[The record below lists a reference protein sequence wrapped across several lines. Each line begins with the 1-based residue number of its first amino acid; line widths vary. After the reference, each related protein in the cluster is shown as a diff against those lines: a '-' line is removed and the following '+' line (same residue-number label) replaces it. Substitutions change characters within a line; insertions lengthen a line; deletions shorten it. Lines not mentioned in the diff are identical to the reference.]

1 MKTIG
6 IITYHHYC
14 NYGTMLQA
22 LALQEKV
29 EQLGYQAELIDFKQ
43 DNSLSRYEMLKLRI
57 KRMPVYIKERKKYR
71 ALADSREKIKEKNE
85 LFEQFY
91 KTYLHVGKKKY
102 TTTQQLMENPP
113 VYDGYVV
120 GSDQTWNPFVANS
133 PEAFFLPFVENKSK
147 KGSYGP
153 SLAVK
158 SLSDEKEKEYR
169 KKLSNFSFLS
179 CREQDGAQLL
189 SRITQ
194 KEVKCVL
201 DPTLLLSAKEW
212 GKYCEFEIP
221 KEPYILVY
229 FLGEKSEHRRA
240 VEKIQKLTNWKII
253 SLPAAYLEMEKLQKE
268 GLTRSIG
275 VSNFRKSH
283 LQNLLSKVHIV
294 PSINQIETNPQMVD
308 EETIQYCKEN
318 KIGVEAWSP
327 LGSGACLNNP
337 KIQEIANK
345 YQKSSAQIILRWLLQ
360 KGIVILP
367 KSVHENRIKE
377 NIDLFNFVLEN
388 EDVELINQLNQHKRT
403 GPDPDN
409 FDF

>member
-6 IITYHHYC
+6 IITYHHYY

-229 FLGEKSEHRRA
+229 FLEEKSEHRRA

-253 SLPAAYLEMEKLQKE
+253 SLPAAYLEMENNDYKKVWGGPKE
-268 GLTRSIG
+268 
-275 VSNFRKSH
+275 F
-283 LQNLLSKVHIV
+283 LSLIRGAALICTDSFHGTMF
-294 PSINQIETNPQMVD
+294 SINFQRNFFSF
-308 EETIQYCKEN
+308 C
-318 KIGVEAWSP
+318 
-327 LGSGACLNNP
+327 
-337 KIQEIANK
+337 
-345 YQKSSAQIILRWLLQ
+345 KSSDSEESSENSRLYSALNIFGL
-360 KGIVILP
+360 
-367 KSVHENRIKE
+367 SNRIIHNMDNLTAE
-377 NIDLFNFVLEN
+377 DISIDYKNVIPILEEQRRDSIEYLEN
-388 EDVELINQLNQHKRT
+388 MLFEMTK
-403 GPDPDN
+403 G
-409 FDF
+409 

>member
-6 IITYHHYC
+6 IITYHHYY

-240 VEKIQKLTNWKII
+240 VEKIQKLTGLKNSKE
-253 SLPAAYLEMEKLQKE
+253 LYQDEKAY
-268 GLTRSIG
+268 
-275 VSNFRKSH
+275 V
-283 LQNLLSKVHIV
+283 
-294 PSINQIETNPQMVD
+294 
-308 EETIQYCKEN
+308 Y
-318 KIGVEAWSP
+318 
-327 LGSGACLNNP
+327 
-337 KIQEIANK
+337 
-345 YQKSSAQIILRWLLQ
+345 
-360 KGIVILP
+360 
-367 KSVHENRIKE
+367 
-377 NIDLFNFVLEN
+377 
-388 EDVELINQLNQHKRT
+388 ELYN
-403 GPDPDN
+403 
-409 FDF
+409 

>member
-6 IITYHHYC
+6 IITYHHYY
-14 NYGTMLQA
+14 NFGTMLQA

-29 EQLGYQAELIDFKQ
+29 EQLGYRAELIDFKQ
-43 DNSLSRYEMLKLRI
+43 DNSLSRYEMIKLRI

-71 ALADSREKIKEKNE
+71 VLADSREKIKEKNE

-113 VYDGYVV
+113 VYDGYIV
-120 GSDQTWNPFVANS
+120 GSDQTWNPFVAHS

-169 KKLSNFSFLS
+169 KKLSSFSFLS

-201 DPTLLLSAKEW
+201 DPTLLLSAEEW
-212 GKYCEFEIP
+212 EKYCEYEIP

-240 VEKIQKLTNWKII
+240 VEKIQKLTNWKIV
-253 SLPAAYLEMEKLQKE
+253 SLPAAYIEMENKDYEKVWGGPKE
-268 GLTRSIG
+268 
-275 VSNFRKSH
+275 F
-283 LQNLLSKVHIV
+283 LSLIRGAALICTDSFHGTMF
-294 PSINQIETNPQMVD
+294 SINFQRNFFSF
-308 EETIQYCKEN
+308 C
-318 KIGVEAWSP
+318 
-327 LGSGACLNNP
+327 
-337 KIQEIANK
+337 
-345 YQKSSAQIILRWLLQ
+345 KSSDSEESSENSRLYSALNIFGL
-360 KGIVILP
+360 
-367 KSVHENRIKE
+367 SNRIIHNMDNLTAE
-377 NIDLFNFVLEN
+377 DISIDYKNVIPILEEQRIYSIEYLEN
-388 EDVELINQLNQHKRT
+388 MLFEMTKGKDKK
-403 GPDPDN
+403 
-409 FDF
+409 

>member
-6 IITYHHYC
+6 IITYHHYY

-194 KEVKCVL
+194 TEVKCVL

-253 SLPAAYLEMEKLQKE
+253 SLPAAYLEMENNDYKKVWGGPKE
-268 GLTRSIG
+268 
-275 VSNFRKSH
+275 F
-283 LQNLLSKVHIV
+283 LSLIRGAALICTDSFHGTMF
-294 PSINQIETNPQMVD
+294 SINFQRNFFSF
-308 EETIQYCKEN
+308 C
-318 KIGVEAWSP
+318 
-327 LGSGACLNNP
+327 
-337 KIQEIANK
+337 
-345 YQKSSAQIILRWLLQ
+345 KSSDSEESSENSRLYSALNIFGL
-360 KGIVILP
+360 
-367 KSVHENRIKE
+367 SNRIIHNMDNLTAE
-377 NIDLFNFVLEN
+377 DISIDYKNVIPILEEQRRDSIEYLEN
-388 EDVELINQLNQHKRT
+388 MLFEMTK
-403 GPDPDN
+403 G
-409 FDF
+409 

>member
-6 IITYHHYC
+6 IITYHHYY

-71 ALADSREKIKEKNE
+71 VLADSREKIKEKNE

-212 GKYCEFEIP
+212 GKYCEYEIP

-253 SLPAAYLEMEKLQKE
+253 SLPAAYLEMENNDYKKVWGGPKE
-268 GLTRSIG
+268 
-275 VSNFRKSH
+275 F
-283 LQNLLSKVHIV
+283 LSLIRGAALICTDSFHGTMF
-294 PSINQIETNPQMVD
+294 SINFQRNFFSF
-308 EETIQYCKEN
+308 C
-318 KIGVEAWSP
+318 
-327 LGSGACLNNP
+327 
-337 KIQEIANK
+337 
-345 YQKSSAQIILRWLLQ
+345 KSSDSEESSENSRLYSALNIFGL
-360 KGIVILP
+360 
-367 KSVHENRIKE
+367 SNRIIHNMDNLTAE
-377 NIDLFNFVLEN
+377 DISIDYKNVIPILEEQRRDSIEYLEN
-388 EDVELINQLNQHKRT
+388 MLFEMTK
-403 GPDPDN
+403 G
-409 FDF
+409 

>member
-6 IITYHHYC
+6 IITYHHYY

-29 EQLGYQAELIDFKQ
+29 EQLGYQTELIDFKQ

-253 SLPAAYLEMEKLQKE
+253 SLPAAYLEMENNDYKKVWGGPKE
-268 GLTRSIG
+268 
-275 VSNFRKSH
+275 F
-283 LQNLLSKVHIV
+283 LSLIRGAALICTDSFHGTMF
-294 PSINQIETNPQMVD
+294 SINFQRNFFSF
-308 EETIQYCKEN
+308 C
-318 KIGVEAWSP
+318 
-327 LGSGACLNNP
+327 
-337 KIQEIANK
+337 
-345 YQKSSAQIILRWLLQ
+345 KSSDSEESSENSRLYSALNIFGL
-360 KGIVILP
+360 
-367 KSVHENRIKE
+367 SNRIIHNMDNLTAE
-377 NIDLFNFVLEN
+377 DISIDYKNVIPILEEQRRDSIEYLEN
-388 EDVELINQLNQHKRT
+388 MLFEMTK
-403 GPDPDN
+403 G
-409 FDF
+409 

>member
-1 MKTIG
+1 M
-6 IITYHHYC
+6 
-14 NYGTMLQA
+14 
-22 LALQEKV
+22 QEKV

-253 SLPAAYLEMEKLQKE
+253 SLPAAYLEMENNDYKKVWGGPKEFLSLIRGAALICTDSFHGTMFSINFQRNFFSFCKSSDSEESSENSRLYSALNIFGLSNRIIHNMDNLTAEDISIDYKNVIPILEEQRRDKELNAYTIDNYERLIYEYHICKARKVPFVIYTHYWQLNTDEKAKKLIKQIYNYVIKDGAE
-268 GLTRSIG
+268 
-275 VSNFRKSH
+275 
-283 LQNLLSKVHIV
+283 IV
-294 PSINQIETNPQMVD
+294 PLSE
-308 EETIQYCKEN
+308 CFK
-318 KIGVEAWSP
+318 
-327 LGSGACLNNP
+327 
-337 KIQEIANK
+337 
-345 YQKSSAQIILRWLLQ
+345 
-360 KGIVILP
+360 
-367 KSVHENRIKE
+367 
-377 NIDLFNFVLEN
+377 
-388 EDVELINQLNQHKRT
+388 
-403 GPDPDN
+403 
-409 FDF
+409 

>member
-6 IITYHHYC
+6 IITYHHYY

-43 DNSLSRYEMLKLRI
+43 DNSLSRYEMFKLRI

-71 ALADSREKIKEKNE
+71 VLADSREKIKEKNE

-169 KKLSNFSFLS
+169 KKLSSFSFLS

-253 SLPAAYLEMEKLQKE
+253 SLPAAYLEMENNDYKKVWGGPKE
-268 GLTRSIG
+268 
-275 VSNFRKSH
+275 F
-283 LQNLLSKVHIV
+283 LSLIKGAALICTDSFHGTMF
-294 PSINQIETNPQMVD
+294 SINFQRNFFSF
-308 EETIQYCKEN
+308 C
-318 KIGVEAWSP
+318 
-327 LGSGACLNNP
+327 
-337 KIQEIANK
+337 
-345 YQKSSAQIILRWLLQ
+345 KSSDSEESSENSRLYSALNIFGL
-360 KGIVILP
+360 
-367 KSVHENRIKE
+367 SNRIIHNMDNLTAE
-377 NIDLFNFVLEN
+377 DISIDYKNVIPILEEQRRYSIEYLEN
-388 EDVELINQLNQHKRT
+388 MLFEMTK
-403 GPDPDN
+403 G
-409 FDF
+409 

>member
-6 IITYHHYC
+6 IITYHHYY

-253 SLPAAYLEMEKLQKE
+253 SLPAAYLEMENNDYKKVWGGPKEFLSLIRGAALICTDSFHGTVFALLFEKPFFVFERVSQKGYGNMNSRINTLMKTFDLQDH
-268 GLTRSIG
+268 I
-275 VSNFRKSH
+275 VSNKMDFSFTKMEWNYSSVREILNEKRA
-283 LQNLLSKVHIV
+283 
-294 PSINQIETNPQMVD
+294 EA
-308 EETIQYCKEN
+308 KEYL
-318 KIGVEAWSP
+318 IDAM
-327 LGSGACLNNP
+327 
-337 KIQEIANK
+337 
-345 YQKSSAQIILRWLLQ
+345 
-360 KGIVILP
+360 
-367 KSVHENRIKE
+367 SV
-377 NIDLFNFVLEN
+377 
-388 EDVELINQLNQHKRT
+388 
-403 GPDPDN
+403 
-409 FDF
+409 

>member
-6 IITYHHYC
+6 IITYHHYY
-14 NYGTMLQA
+14 NFGTMLQA

-29 EQLGYQAELIDFKQ
+29 EQLGYRAELIDFKQ
-43 DNSLSRYEMLKLRI
+43 DNSLSRYEMIKLRI

-71 ALADSREKIKEKNE
+71 VLADSREKIKEKNE

-113 VYDGYVV
+113 VYDGYIV

-169 KKLSNFSFLS
+169 KKLSSFSFLS

-201 DPTLLLSAKEW
+201 DPTLLLSAEEW
-212 GKYCEFEIP
+212 EKYCEYEIP

-253 SLPAAYLEMEKLQKE
+253 SLPAAYIEMENKDYEKVWGGPKE
-268 GLTRSIG
+268 
-275 VSNFRKSH
+275 F
-283 LQNLLSKVHIV
+283 LSLIRGAALICTDSFHGTMF
-294 PSINQIETNPQMVD
+294 SINFQRNFFSF
-308 EETIQYCKEN
+308 C
-318 KIGVEAWSP
+318 
-327 LGSGACLNNP
+327 
-337 KIQEIANK
+337 
-345 YQKSSAQIILRWLLQ
+345 KSSDSEESSENSRLYSALNIFGL
-360 KGIVILP
+360 
-367 KSVHENRIKE
+367 SNRIIHNMDNLTAE
-377 NIDLFNFVLEN
+377 DISIDYKNVIPILEEQRIYSIEYLEN
-388 EDVELINQLNQHKRT
+388 MLFEMTKGKDKK
-403 GPDPDN
+403 
-409 FDF
+409 

>member
-6 IITYHHYC
+6 IITYHHYY

-253 SLPAAYLEMEKLQKE
+253 SFPAAYLEMENNDYKKVWGGPKE
-268 GLTRSIG
+268 
-275 VSNFRKSH
+275 F
-283 LQNLLSKVHIV
+283 LSLIRGAALICTDSFHGTMF
-294 PSINQIETNPQMVD
+294 SINFQRNFFSF
-308 EETIQYCKEN
+308 C
-318 KIGVEAWSP
+318 
-327 LGSGACLNNP
+327 
-337 KIQEIANK
+337 
-345 YQKSSAQIILRWLLQ
+345 KSSDSEESSENSRLYSALNIFGL
-360 KGIVILP
+360 
-367 KSVHENRIKE
+367 SNRIIHNMDNLTAE
-377 NIDLFNFVLEN
+377 DISIDYKNVIPILEEQRRDSIEYLEN
-388 EDVELINQLNQHKRT
+388 MLFEMTK
-403 GPDPDN
+403 G
-409 FDF
+409 

>member
-6 IITYHHYC
+6 IITYHHYY

-43 DNSLSRYEMLKLRI
+43 DNSLSIYEMLKLRI

-102 TTTQQLMENPP
+102 TTTRQLMENPP
-113 VYDGYVV
+113 VYDGNVV

-253 SLPAAYLEMEKLQKE
+253 CLPAAYLEMENNDYKKVWGGPKE
-268 GLTRSIG
+268 
-275 VSNFRKSH
+275 F
-283 LQNLLSKVHIV
+283 LSLIRGAALICTDSFHGTMF
-294 PSINQIETNPQMVD
+294 SINFQRNFFSF
-308 EETIQYCKEN
+308 C
-318 KIGVEAWSP
+318 
-327 LGSGACLNNP
+327 
-337 KIQEIANK
+337 
-345 YQKSSAQIILRWLLQ
+345 KSSDSEESSENSRLYSALNIFGL
-360 KGIVILP
+360 
-367 KSVHENRIKE
+367 SNRIIHNMDNLTAE
-377 NIDLFNFVLEN
+377 DISIDYKNVIPILEEQRRDSIEYLEN
-388 EDVELINQLNQHKRT
+388 MLFEMTK
-403 GPDPDN
+403 G
-409 FDF
+409 

>member
-253 SLPAAYLEMEKLQKE
+253 SLPAAYLEMENNDYKKVWGGPKE
-268 GLTRSIG
+268 
-275 VSNFRKSH
+275 F
-283 LQNLLSKVHIV
+283 LSLIRGAALICTDSFHGTMF
-294 PSINQIETNPQMVD
+294 SINFQRNFFSF
-308 EETIQYCKEN
+308 C
-318 KIGVEAWSP
+318 
-327 LGSGACLNNP
+327 
-337 KIQEIANK
+337 
-345 YQKSSAQIILRWLLQ
+345 KSSDSEESSENSRLYSALNIFGL
-360 KGIVILP
+360 
-367 KSVHENRIKE
+367 SNRIIHNMDNLTAE
-377 NIDLFNFVLEN
+377 DISIDYKNVIPILEEQRRDSIEYLEN
-388 EDVELINQLNQHKRT
+388 MLFEMTK
-403 GPDPDN
+403 G
-409 FDF
+409 

>member
-6 IITYHHYC
+6 IITYHHYY

-221 KEPYILVY
+221 KEPYILAY

-253 SLPAAYLEMEKLQKE
+253 SLPAAYLEMENNDYKKVWGGPKE
-268 GLTRSIG
+268 
-275 VSNFRKSH
+275 F
-283 LQNLLSKVHIV
+283 LSLIRGAALICTDSFHGTMF
-294 PSINQIETNPQMVD
+294 SINFQRNFFSF
-308 EETIQYCKEN
+308 C
-318 KIGVEAWSP
+318 
-327 LGSGACLNNP
+327 
-337 KIQEIANK
+337 
-345 YQKSSAQIILRWLLQ
+345 KSSDSEESSENSRLYSALNIFGL
-360 KGIVILP
+360 
-367 KSVHENRIKE
+367 SNRIIHNMDNLTAE
-377 NIDLFNFVLEN
+377 DISIDYKNVIPILEEQRRDSIEYLEN
-388 EDVELINQLNQHKRT
+388 MLFEMTK
-403 GPDPDN
+403 G
-409 FDF
+409 

>member
-1 MKTIG
+1 MKTVG
-6 IITYHHYC
+6 IITYHHYY

-29 EQLGYQAELIDFKQ
+29 EQLGYHAELIDFKQ
-43 DNSLSRYEMLKLRI
+43 DNSLSKFEMLKLRI
-57 KRMPVYIKERKKYR
+57 KRMPVYIKENKKYR
-71 ALADSREKIKEKNE
+71 VLADSREKIKEKNE

-91 KTYLHVGKKKY
+91 KAYLHVGKKKY

-120 GSDQTWNPFVANS
+120 GSDQTWNPFVANA
-133 PEAFFLPFVENKSK
+133 PEAFFLPFVENKSE

-169 KKLSNFSFLS
+169 KKLSSFSFLS

-212 GKYCEFEIP
+212 GKYCEYEIP

-253 SLPAAYLEMEKLQKE
+253 SLPAAYLEMENNDYKKVWGGPKE
-268 GLTRSIG
+268 
-275 VSNFRKSH
+275 F
-283 LQNLLSKVHIV
+283 LSLIRGAALICTDSFHGTMF
-294 PSINQIETNPQMVD
+294 SINFQRNFFSF
-308 EETIQYCKEN
+308 C
-318 KIGVEAWSP
+318 
-327 LGSGACLNNP
+327 
-337 KIQEIANK
+337 
-345 YQKSSAQIILRWLLQ
+345 KSSDSEESSENSRLYSALNIFGL
-360 KGIVILP
+360 
-367 KSVHENRIKE
+367 SNRIIHNMDNLTAE
-377 NIDLFNFVLEN
+377 DISIDYKNVIPILEEQRRYSIEYLEN
-388 EDVELINQLNQHKRT
+388 MLFEMTK
-403 GPDPDN
+403 G
-409 FDF
+409 

>member
-6 IITYHHYC
+6 IITYHHYY

-29 EQLGYQAELIDFKQ
+29 EQLGYQSELIDFKQ

-253 SLPAAYLEMEKLQKE
+253 SLPAAYLEMENNDYKKVWGGPKE
-268 GLTRSIG
+268 
-275 VSNFRKSH
+275 F
-283 LQNLLSKVHIV
+283 LSLIRGAALICTDSFHGTMF
-294 PSINQIETNPQMVD
+294 SINFQRNFFSF
-308 EETIQYCKEN
+308 C
-318 KIGVEAWSP
+318 
-327 LGSGACLNNP
+327 
-337 KIQEIANK
+337 
-345 YQKSSAQIILRWLLQ
+345 KSSDSEESSENSRLYSALNIFGL
-360 KGIVILP
+360 
-367 KSVHENRIKE
+367 SNRIIHNMDNLTAE
-377 NIDLFNFVLEN
+377 DISIDYKNVIPILEEQRRDSIEYLEN
-388 EDVELINQLNQHKRT
+388 MLFEMTK
-403 GPDPDN
+403 G
-409 FDF
+409 

>member
-6 IITYHHYC
+6 IITYHHYY

-194 KEVKCVL
+194 KEVKGVL

-253 SLPAAYLEMEKLQKE
+253 SLPAAYLEMENNDYKKVWGGPKE
-268 GLTRSIG
+268 
-275 VSNFRKSH
+275 F
-283 LQNLLSKVHIV
+283 LSLIRGAALICTDSFHGTMF
-294 PSINQIETNPQMVD
+294 SINFQRNFFSF
-308 EETIQYCKEN
+308 C
-318 KIGVEAWSP
+318 
-327 LGSGACLNNP
+327 
-337 KIQEIANK
+337 
-345 YQKSSAQIILRWLLQ
+345 KSSDSEESSENSRLYSALNIFGL
-360 KGIVILP
+360 
-367 KSVHENRIKE
+367 SNRIIHNMDNLTAE
-377 NIDLFNFVLEN
+377 DISIDYKNVIPILEEQRRDSIEYLEN
-388 EDVELINQLNQHKRT
+388 MLFEMTK
-403 GPDPDN
+403 G
-409 FDF
+409 

>member
-6 IITYHHYC
+6 IITYHHYY

-253 SLPAAYLEMEKLQKE
+253 SLPAAYLEMENNDYKKVWGGPKE
-268 GLTRSIG
+268 
-275 VSNFRKSH
+275 F
-283 LQNLLSKVHIV
+283 LSLIRGAALICTDSFHGTMF
-294 PSINQIETNPQMVD
+294 SINFQRNFFSF
-308 EETIQYCKEN
+308 C
-318 KIGVEAWSP
+318 
-327 LGSGACLNNP
+327 
-337 KIQEIANK
+337 
-345 YQKSSAQIILRWLLQ
+345 KSSDSEESSENSRLYSALNIFGLL
-360 KGIVILP
+360 
-367 KSVHENRIKE
+367 NRIIHNMDNLTAE
-377 NIDLFNFVLEN
+377 DISIDYKNVIPILEEQRRDSIEYLEN
-388 EDVELINQLNQHKRT
+388 MLFEMTK
-403 GPDPDN
+403 G
-409 FDF
+409 

>member
-6 IITYHHYC
+6 IITYHHYY

-158 SLSDEKEKEYR
+158 SLSE
-169 KKLSNFSFLS
+169 
-179 CREQDGAQLL
+179 RE
-189 SRITQ
+189 R
-194 KEVKCVL
+194 
-201 DPTLLLSAKEW
+201 
-212 GKYCEFEIP
+212 
-221 KEPYILVY
+221 
-229 FLGEKSEHRRA
+229 
-240 VEKIQKLTNWKII
+240 
-253 SLPAAYLEMEKLQKE
+253 
-268 GLTRSIG
+268 
-275 VSNFRKSH
+275 
-283 LQNLLSKVHIV
+283 
-294 PSINQIETNPQMVD
+294 
-308 EETIQYCKEN
+308 
-318 KIGVEAWSP
+318 
-327 LGSGACLNNP
+327 
-337 KIQEIANK
+337 
-345 YQKSSAQIILRWLLQ
+345 
-360 KGIVILP
+360 KGI
-367 KSVHENRIKE
+367 
-377 NIDLFNFVLEN
+377 
-388 EDVELINQLNQHKRT
+388 
-403 GPDPDN
+403 
-409 FDF
+409 

>member
-6 IITYHHYC
+6 IITYHHYY

-253 SLPAAYLEMEKLQKE
+253 SLPAAYLEMENNDYKKVWGGPKE
-268 GLTRSIG
+268 
-275 VSNFRKSH
+275 F
-283 LQNLLSKVHIV
+283 LSLIRGAALICTDSFHGTMF
-294 PSINQIETNPQMVD
+294 SINFQRNFFSF
-308 EETIQYCKEN
+308 C
-318 KIGVEAWSP
+318 
-327 LGSGACLNNP
+327 
-337 KIQEIANK
+337 
-345 YQKSSAQIILRWLLQ
+345 KSSDSEESSENSRLYSALNIFGL
-360 KGIVILP
+360 
-367 KSVHENRIKE
+367 SNRIIHNMDNLTTE
-377 NIDLFNFVLEN
+377 DISIDYKNVIPILEEQRRDSIEYLEN
-388 EDVELINQLNQHKRT
+388 MLFEMTK
-403 GPDPDN
+403 G
-409 FDF
+409 

>member
-6 IITYHHYC
+6 IITYHHYY

-253 SLPAAYLEMEKLQKE
+253 CLPAAYLEMENNDYKKVWGGPKE
-268 GLTRSIG
+268 
-275 VSNFRKSH
+275 F
-283 LQNLLSKVHIV
+283 LSLIRGAALICTDSFHGTMF
-294 PSINQIETNPQMVD
+294 SINFQRNFFSF
-308 EETIQYCKEN
+308 C
-318 KIGVEAWSP
+318 
-327 LGSGACLNNP
+327 
-337 KIQEIANK
+337 
-345 YQKSSAQIILRWLLQ
+345 KSSDSEESSENSRLYSALNIFGL
-360 KGIVILP
+360 
-367 KSVHENRIKE
+367 SNRIIHNMDNLTAE
-377 NIDLFNFVLEN
+377 DISIDYKNVIPILEEQRRDSIEYLEN
-388 EDVELINQLNQHKRT
+388 MLFEMTK
-403 GPDPDN
+403 G
-409 FDF
+409 

>member
-6 IITYHHYC
+6 IITYHHYY

-147 KGSYGP
+147 KGSYAP

-253 SLPAAYLEMEKLQKE
+253 SLPAAYLEMENNDYKKVWGGPKE
-268 GLTRSIG
+268 
-275 VSNFRKSH
+275 F
-283 LQNLLSKVHIV
+283 LSLIRGAALICTDSFHGTMF
-294 PSINQIETNPQMVD
+294 SINFQRNFFSF
-308 EETIQYCKEN
+308 C
-318 KIGVEAWSP
+318 
-327 LGSGACLNNP
+327 
-337 KIQEIANK
+337 
-345 YQKSSAQIILRWLLQ
+345 KSSDSEESSENSRLYSALNIFGL
-360 KGIVILP
+360 
-367 KSVHENRIKE
+367 SNRIIHNMDNLTAE
-377 NIDLFNFVLEN
+377 DISIDYKNVIPILEEQRRDSIEYLEN
-388 EDVELINQLNQHKRT
+388 MLFEMTK
-403 GPDPDN
+403 G
-409 FDF
+409 

>member
-6 IITYHHYC
+6 IITYHHYY

-71 ALADSREKIKEKNE
+71 VLADSREKIKEKNE

-133 PEAFFLPFVENKSK
+133 PEAFFLPFVENKLK

-158 SLSDEKEKEYR
+158 SLPDEKEKEYR
-169 KKLSNFSFLS
+169 KKLSSFSFLS

-189 SRITQ
+189 SCITQ

-201 DPTLLLSAKEW
+201 DPTLLLSAEEW
-212 GKYCEFEIP
+212 EKYCEYEIP

-253 SLPAAYLEMEKLQKE
+253 SLPAAYLEMENNDYKKVWGGPKE
-268 GLTRSIG
+268 
-275 VSNFRKSH
+275 F
-283 LQNLLSKVHIV
+283 LSLIRRAALICTDSFHGTMF
-294 PSINQIETNPQMVD
+294 SINFQRNFFSFCKSND
-308 EETIQYCKEN
+308 SEESSEN
-318 KIGVEAWSP
+318 SRLYSA
-327 LGSGACLNNP
+327 LN
-337 KIQEIANK
+337 IFGL
-345 YQKSSAQIILRWLLQ
+345 S
-360 KGIVILP
+360 
-367 KSVHENRIKE
+367 NRIIHNMDNLTAE
-377 NIDLFNFVLEN
+377 DISIDYKNVIPILEEQRRYSIEYLEN
-388 EDVELINQLNQHKRT
+388 MLFEMTK
-403 GPDPDN
+403 G
-409 FDF
+409 

>member
-6 IITYHHYC
+6 IITYHHYY

-43 DNSLSRYEMLKLRI
+43 DNSLSRYEMFKLRI

-71 ALADSREKIKEKNE
+71 VLADSREKIKEKNE

-169 KKLSNFSFLS
+169 KKLSSFSFLS

-212 GKYCEFEIP
+212 GKYCEYEIP

-229 FLGEKSEHRRA
+229 FLGEKSEHRRV

-253 SLPAAYLEMEKLQKE
+253 SLPAAYLEMENNDYKKVWGGPKE
-268 GLTRSIG
+268 
-275 VSNFRKSH
+275 F
-283 LQNLLSKVHIV
+283 LSLIKGAALICTDSFHGTMF
-294 PSINQIETNPQMVD
+294 SINFQRNFFSF
-308 EETIQYCKEN
+308 C
-318 KIGVEAWSP
+318 
-327 LGSGACLNNP
+327 
-337 KIQEIANK
+337 
-345 YQKSSAQIILRWLLQ
+345 KSSDSEESSENPRLYSALNIFGL
-360 KGIVILP
+360 
-367 KSVHENRIKE
+367 SNRIIHNMDNLTAE
-377 NIDLFNFVLEN
+377 DISIDYKNVIPILEEQRRYSIEYLEN
-388 EDVELINQLNQHKRT
+388 MLFEMTK
-403 GPDPDN
+403 G
-409 FDF
+409 